1 MQTKTQKETDKQ
13 LRDAVLQQLEWN
25 PQIVSKHISANA
37 EDGAVTLM
45 GFVHTYFEKF
55 AAEKTAKS
63 VYGVKALANDIEVKP
78 ATTRTDPEIAHD
90 IVDAMRININVPDDR
105 IKIGVRDGIVTIEGK
120 VDWRFQRDAAES
132 CLRSVNGVRAVTNNL
147 EVTPKASASQ
157 VKTKIED
164 ALRRSAEVDARRIS
178 VSSEGGTVTLHG
190 NVRSWFEKEAAE
202 RAAWAAPGVSKVVD
216 HIAIV
221 P

>member
-1 MQTKTQKETDKQ
+1 MQARTQKETDKQ

-25 PQIVSKHISANA
+25 PEIVSKHISASA
-37 EDGAVTLM
+37 EDGAVTLT

-55 AAEKTAKS
+55 AAEKAAKS
-63 VYGVKALANDIEVKP
+63 VYGVRALANDIEVKP

-90 IVDAMRININVPDDR
+90 IVDAMRVNISVPDDR
-105 IKIGVRDGIVTIEGK
+105 IKVGVREGFVTVDGK

-132 CLRSVNGVRAVTNNL
+132 CLRSISGVRAVTNNI
-147 EVTPKASASQ
+147 EVMPKASASQ

-164 ALRRSAEVDARRIS
+164 ALRRSAEVDARRIG
-178 VSSEGGTVTLHG
+178 VSASGSTVTLHG
-190 NVRSWFEKEAAE
+190 NVRSWLEKESAE
-202 RAAWAAPGVSKVVD
+202 RAAWAAPGVSEVLNHLAV
-216 HIAIV
+216 I